1 MCRTSGILLSK
12 QNKMKKIYLS
22 WILLSYLLF
31 SCAENKNSNHDH
43 EHEHLTEEHHDHEHE
58 GHDHEHEAHEHE
70 HEGHDHEHSHGE
82 SAESH
87 AHDDE
92 ISFSKAKVEA
102 AGLKTEVV
110 AKSDFVEVIKTAGK
124 VMAAQGTE
132 STLIAT
138 VPGVVTLGK
147 LPFIDGTMVQK
158 GQSVLSLVS
167 NSLSDGDVA
176 ARVRHNYEKAKKEYE
191 RMKGL
196 IGDKIVSA
204 KDFEQAKLNY
214 ENAKIAYDA
223 IDGKQSAGGVSV
235 VSPISGYLKNIMVK
249 EGDYV
254 TVGQPLATISQT
266 RRLQLKA
273 DVSEKYYS
281 SLPLIKSA
289 NFKTPYDDKLY
300 KLEELGGRLLGYG
313 KSSDSN
319 SFYIPV
325 TFEFDNK
332 GTVIPGSFV
341 DIYLLTSPV
350 AGVISV
356 PRQSLIEEQGLYFV
370 YLKVHDEAYKKQ
382 EVSIGADNGERV
394 RIISGLNEGDE
405 VVVNGAYQIKLS
417 SASNAIPAHSHSH

>member
-1 MCRTSGILLSK
+1 
-12 QNKMKKIYLS
+12 MKKIYLS
-22 WILLSYLLF
+22 WILLAYLSF
-31 SCAENKNSNHDH
+31 SCAENKTSHHDH

-58 GHDHEHEAHEHE
+58 GHDHEHEGHDHE
-70 HEGHDHEHSHGE
+70 HEGHDHEHVHE
-82 SAESH
+82 
-87 AHDDE
+87 DE
-92 ISFSKAKVEA
+92 ISFNKAKAEA

-176 ARVRHNYEKAKKEYE
+176 ARVRHKYEKAKKEYE

-223 IDGKQSAGGVSV
+223 IDGKQAAGGVSV

-356 PRQSLIEEQGLYFV
+356 PHQALIEEQGLYFV
-370 YLKVHDEAYKKQ
+370 YLKIHDEAYKKQ

-394 RIISGLNEGDE
+394 RIVSGLKEGDE

-417 SASNAIPAHSHSH
+417 SASNAIPAHTHSH